1 MLEQVGEIEF
11 RETECYLLIYDY
23 NNLQK
28 IIESMFDKEIE
39 AIAKCTEL
47 IKDLDDDAKM
57 RVIKYLIERF
67 SIGNSTVNSTTFQ
80 AQQTTPIGLLPT
92 GNHQSTTYVDAE
104 TIDYPTLK
112 QLVVK
117 NYPKNEPE
125 WILCYAFLASKFG
138 EDTFKKENI
147 LEGYKETHRFT
158 NSASRNL
165 SNNINA
171 CIKKDWIKDV
181 NKDEFILKQEGIEYV
196 KDVLRG
202 NSISKEVKATK
213 RYPKKTKS
221 MPAEDN

>member
-1 MLEQVGEIEF
+1 
-11 RETECYLLIYDY
+11 
-23 NNLQK
+23 
-28 IIESMFDKEIE
+28 MFDKEIE

-67 SIGNSTVNSTTFQ
+67 GIGNSPVNYTTFQ
-80 AQQTTPIGLLPT
+80 AQQTTPVAQLPN
-92 GNHQSTTYVDAE
+92 GNHQSTHYVDAE

-117 NYPKNEPE
+117 NYPKNETE
-125 WILCYAFLASKFG
+125 WILCYAFLASRYG

-147 LEGYKETHRFT
+147 LEGYKETNRLT
-158 NSASRNL
+158 NSTGANL

-181 NKDEFILKQEGIEYV
+181 NKEEFILKQEGITYAKE
-196 KDVLRG
+196 VLKG

-213 RYPKKTKS
+213 RSPKKTKS
-221 MPAEDN
+221 TSEENN